1 MLEAVEKRAQYE
13 EAVWGFMKTAVRDA
27 ALKYQTQPS
36 ESMSNELPT
45 KFSVQD
51 LEALVLKAVEKKEP
65 NEVRVCNHMLHTDCC
80 MLNTCVPLSFD

>member
-27 ALKYQTQPS
+27 ALKYQTQPA
-36 ESMSNELPT
+36 ESMSNGNELPT

-51 LEALVLKAVEKKEP
+51 LEALVLKAVEKNQMK
-65 NEVRVCNHMLHTDCC
+65 
-80 MLNTCVPLSFD
+80 

>member
-1 MLEAVEKRAQYE
+1 M
-13 EAVWGFMKTAVRDA
+13 RDA
-27 ALKYQTQPS
+27 ALKYQTQPA

-65 NEVRVCNHMLHTDCC
+65 NEVRVCNHMLHTLLHAEHMYHYLLINACTVC
-80 MLNTCVPLSFD
+80 TTKA